1 MREKG
6 KILFTVKCLLINAQN
21 DGIRKSPPCNKDGH
35 QLRQNEKSRR
45 KHYLNALKRS
55 SHL

>member
-1 MREKG
+1 MHK
-6 KILFTVKCLLINAQN
+6 N

-35 QLRQNEKSRR
+35 QLRQNEKSAESKR
-45 KHYLNALKRS
+45 YLNALKRS